1 MPTYT
6 FKDVETDEQFDVFL
20 KISEYEQYKKDNP
33 HLETVLHPYNIVSGV
48 SVRNKESDGFK
59 EVMSKVAENH
69 PGSEVSKRYGKQSVK
84 DIKTR
89 EVMKKH
95 GIIS

>member
-6 FKDVETDEQFDVFL
+6 WRNTETGEVFDTFL
-20 KISEYEQYKKDNP
+20 KLSEREQYKQDNP
-33 HLETVLHPYNIVSGV
+33 HLEAVLHPYNIIGGV

-69 PGSEVSKRYGKQSVK
+69 PGSEVAKRYGRKDAKTVK
-84 DIKTR
+84 T
-89 EVMKKH
+89 EAVLKKH
-95 GIIS
+95 GVI

>member
-6 FKDVETDEQFDVFL
+6 YRNTETGETFERFLKLSEHEQF
-20 KISEYEQYKKDNP
+20 KTDNP
-33 HLETVLHPYNIVSGV
+33 QLETVLHPYNIVSGV

-69 PGSEVSKRYGKQSVK
+69 PGSEVAKRYGRKDAKTVK
-84 DIKTR
+84 T
-89 EVMKKH
+89 EAVLKKH
-95 GIIS
+95 GVI